1 MKDRAYEVAIIMKLL
16 NMRGIIKEDKQVWS
30 FDNKIKSRGSVNEEL
45 AQPLLVIKKIHRRKV

>member
-1 MKDRAYEVAIIMKLL
+1 MKLL
-16 NMRGIIKEDKQVWS
+16 NMRGINEDKQVWS